1 MSFEDVQ
8 ITIPDLDDDA
18 LYSTP
23 IPFGRAPG
31 GSGFGYGGSGS
42 GQESPTALTPL
53 ALPERADKGYFHS
66 RNDSAASEDSAQSF
80 TTRYTANSKT
90 STGFGHSASASITT
104 TNTSTSFTK
113 KPSFASIRNAFKSG
127 KSTEPPP
134 VPALDRDAYP
144 VLKNPFNRSNS
155 SLAHAA
161 PLPRRPSAVAI
172 VSPSQG
178 RPPTP
183 GTDGRSR
190 GTKSKGHAPA
200 RSQHSHTGSVFHS
213 SDTGSDLGHG
223 YYPSSSPPP
232 MPPMPD
238 MFGGQPSRD
247 GTPPLDYEDNI
258 VIEPRTPAEYA
269 LHAIFIRFVTS
280 AESKIEA
287 FLKQPLDHDPMLED
301 SMGPGIDPKFDDL
314 LNSLGKLAHK
324 NAKPVIDSIMRWRRS
339 QNAGEVS
346 SDVMRSHL
354 SQSPSAG
361 RGVKPQDSRYIIAE
375 RKSLASV
382 YIMCRALI
390 AVMQSVSKDALGD
403 AIGYELEDVTFEQ
416 FKTPYLKLLSQSGN
430 HRTNA
435 ELYATLLG
443 LIANVRF
450 DSVTDKFL
458 NELQPVAAGQV
469 AKDLDMKYES
479 LVKGL
484 RYVQIKV
491 WPPEAFEEGAEFF
504 ESLSKSF
511 ANAHGFRLK
520 SAFAETLVQILHPI
534 GKTAQAEVNHPEWAK
549 AIEVIYPRARDMT
562 SKPRYWHAA
571 YPLLIT
577 SLCVAPQDYFL
588 RNWMPCFEAGLAKLK
603 DKPHRSAAMNGSIRL
618 IWTYLYRCYEPA
630 STATSKLD
638 GLLKHFFPP
647 NRQTLFPQ
655 DDHLEPFIY
664 MLHFVLSRHFDFGAE
679 FCLELM
685 QEQTV
690 NGSSTTNISSVLSPE
705 RLAISVKA
713 LLLSLHLIEREERA
727 PSWPTSPEFS
737 TFSYAADY
745 TASSGFLPEAVLQKP
760 GVQDVLDRYSTVLAR
775 IAEIS
780 ANAIIQMSVLDDQ
793 WSANRLTAAYEESHN
808 YVLHRHPEGIV
819 AYPHSYIPQI
829 GYLQTCFESWPRCLA
844 STLTVDDALDM
855 LIRGLVHVD
864 PSLADAAAGALHRFM
879 ESDQHAL
886 SVLIRFSK
894 FLFGP
899 HCISQEGSGVK
910 LTIESTK
917 LLGTWARLVDRWIQS
932 LQQKSAD
939 DLAEKAAGVMVV
951 VDELE
956 AGSLFLLTHVEREL
970 RTTGVEVL
978 RALRLLVDR
987 MVAKSSSGE
996 AQPPTPAASGLL
1008 HLFYDGQLNKSY
1020 LDGYDDLINREED
1033 LDRLRQWRQSQR
1045 ADIPLRIADSTD
1057 GRDYA
1062 IWEHAYAA
1070 VIRLGSSRHEQVV
1083 ARLREAVVAAAS
1095 RYHPLMAAIAG
1106 INSRATPGLPTRNQS
1121 GGEKEGAKLVLDNM
1135 NHIKQWRM
1143 WVRILC
1149 STAAAD
1155 TRTAVVNR
1163 EHARV
1168 PSEANFDRERMT
1180 TTRGLFRLLAPF
1192 LDSEHTVFR
1201 DAAVLS
1207 ISTFPSEGYSQLL
1220 DDLNNLAAR
1229 QFYDDRFK
1237 SNAPLAPSRT
1247 RRQERFYAA
1256 VARIYYLTAH
1266 LILDQRAA
1274 ARQPALSNIL
1284 KFVRHTQAFLTSPE
1298 SRDKYMLQRLRRYFC
1313 GTVERLFDGMATLK
1327 DSDRFVP
1334 YRMHLY
1340 LYRLCEEWC
1349 QLGPQSESVRQRLIY
1364 MQKSASDL
1372 NDPQKQAEGVRR
1384 FQTETKKLSK
1394 AAIGAMA
1401 SAKAFFP
1408 PEISSGSPTDNPMQE
1423 PVKSLDAASTL
1434 ERWTFIL
1441 ASFDPSDQ
1449 SHAKKALRSL
1459 LAHPA
1464 QDTTLMEEALRRA
1477 VVLSKDLD
1485 TSNSRFFE
1493 VVAGVICS
1501 ASRHGF
1507 AFSQIIWLGLANLCH
1522 HLVEIR
1528 RWALKV
1534 LETAHEQSAGLPS
1547 LDRFQAAVGSS
1558 APSTY
1563 LQAHRL
1569 ISDLLAG
1576 EHPQYACQVLSQ
1588 FVTWMPQVLEGATGK
1603 AHLLLLQSLEYWIS
1617 NIDLMPDDKTH
1628 LSPDGR
1634 AALYNLISLTTRY
1647 ADTHSEQV
1655 LTLWT
1660 RLVDTPHQHN
1670 GHATIRFLLEQSH
1683 KVGSS
1688 IFVSCASKVVACL
1701 SQSVVGR
1708 QVFEDICDLVEPAR
1722 MLPTLEHKLVI
1733 PSQDELELWSD
1744 LDTLFSSQPRLSLA
1758 SGQYALLFLADV
1770 ALERE
1775 WEEQAQLPRLL
1786 HALFIHV
1793 DHRSPFVRQR
1803 ARYML
1808 FQLLRTWIP
1817 GYEELPDRSE
1827 YRDRD
1832 AIRCDIANLERSSEA
1847 IFWRDDEPGAQSE
1860 PKMRALS
1867 GAVIALLEPL
1877 RPGLADEW
1885 GSLALFWGTG
1895 CAIRALAFRSL
1906 QVFRALMPSVSKA
1919 DLGRLLGRLS
1929 STIADEDDG
1938 IQKFTADLVLTL
1950 SAISKADHFEW
1961 SSLPQLFWGAYA
1973 CLSTTVE
1980 REYHQALLLL
1990 ESLLKKVNLDDKETS
2005 VFITSHRPRDW
2016 SGAATLQASLLTGL
2030 RSSVTSDLAFSI
2042 LQTLAGIDDGELID
2056 PSEGRVRDLY
2066 TASLPWLLQAKAAE
2080 AYGETLVQFAMD
2092 VSRLAEKEGKRS
2104 ISRILDSFAN
2114 RRFRTTE
2121 DFLRQSVASLREH
2134 YGVQHWTEVVTLLLG
2149 LTLNSQRWLRVHSIQ
2164 ILKVLFQQRETRH
2177 PVDRLGSELLMPLLR
2192 LLETDLA
2199 PEALGVLEE
2208 PMTISGGPPAKHVLR
2223 MSMNMKTLRDQ
2234 ADVTDVFGI
2243 PHESGWCVA
2252 RPTLA
2257 QQICRA
2263 NVMAVYDTCKVPD
2276 RPSRIDFQPE
2286 EMEAFAD
2293 RPENNLGEL
2302 VQNLHELSM
2311 FFQDEDSEERD
2322 GTRDPLPTRQVEARV
2337 AAILAK
2343 STDSDTDGPQTPF
2356 VDVFDISDLAASYG
2370 DSDEDS
2376 GTDSESDA
2384 FVFDSLEQLSLS
2396 RSNSLNGFYR

>member
-23 IPFGRAPG
+23 IPFGRTPG
-31 GSGFGYGGSGS
+31 GSGFGYGGTGS
-42 GQESPTALTPL
+42 GQESPTAMTPL
-53 ALPERADKGYFHS
+53 ALPERAEKSYFHS
-66 RNDSAASEDSAQSF
+66 RNDSATSEDSSQSF
-80 TTRYTANSKT
+80 TTRYTPTSKPTT
-90 STGFGHSASASITT
+90 SFGHAASASIST
-104 TNTSTSFTK
+104 TNTPFTK

-127 KSTEPPP
+127 KSNEPPP
-134 VPALDRDAYP
+134 VPSLDREAYP

-155 SLAHAA
+155 SLAY
-161 PLPRRPSAVAI
+161 PPPSKRSI
-172 VSPSQG
+172 VTTASPPQG

-183 GTDGRSR
+183 GSDARYR
-190 GTKSKGHAPA
+190 GTPAKSKGHAPA
-200 RSQHSHTGSVFHS
+200 RSQHSYTGSVFHS
-213 SDTGSDLGHG
+213 SDNGSDLGHG

-232 MPPMPD
+232 LPPMPD
-238 MFGGQPSRD
+238 VFSNSRD
-247 GTPPLDYEDNI
+247 ETPSLDYEDNI
-258 VIEPRTPAEYA
+258 VMEPRTPAEYA
-269 LHAIFIRFVTS
+269 LHAIFMRFVTS

-287 FLKQPLDHDPMLED
+287 FLKEPLDHDPMLED
-301 SMGPGIDPKFDDL
+301 SMGPGVDPKFDDL
-314 LNSLGKLAHK
+314 LNSLGKVARK
-324 NAKPVIDSIMRWRRS
+324 NAKPVIDSVMRWRRS
-339 QNAGEVS
+339 QHGEIS
-346 SDVMRSHL
+346 SDVLRVHL

-361 RGVKPQDSRYIIAE
+361 RGVKPQDSRYIVAE

-390 AVMQSVSKDALGD
+390 AVMQSISKDALGD
-403 AIGYELEDVTFEQ
+403 AVGYELEDVTFEQ
-416 FKTPYLKLLSQSGN
+416 FKTPYLKLLNQSGN

-458 NELQPVAAGQV
+458 RELQPVAAGQV

-479 LVKGL
+479 LIKGL

-504 ESLSKSF
+504 ESLAKSF

-549 AIEVIYPRARDMT
+549 AIEVIYPRAKDMM
-562 SKPRYWHAA
+562 SKPRYWHVA
-571 YPLLIT
+571 YPLVIT
-577 SLCVAPQDYFL
+577 SLCVAPQEYFL
-588 RNWMPCFEAGLAKLK
+588 RNWLPCFEAGLAKLK
-603 DKPHRSAAMNGSIRL
+603 DKPHRAAVINGSMRL

-630 STATSKLD
+630 STTTSKLD
-638 GLLKHFFPP
+638 GLLKHFFPA
-647 NRQTLFPQ
+647 NRQSLFPQ
-655 DDHLEPFIY
+655 EDHLEPFIY
-664 MLHFVLSRHFDFGAE
+664 MVHFILSRHFDFGAE

-685 QEQTV
+685 QEQTI
-690 NGSSTTNISSVLSPE
+690 NTSSLTNLSSVLSPE

-713 LLLSLHLIEREERA
+713 ILLSLHLMEREERT
-727 PSWPTSPEFS
+727 PSWPNNPDFS
-737 TFSYAADY
+737 TFFYAEDY
-745 TASSGFLPEAVLQKP
+745 PTSSAYLPETVSQKP
-760 GVQDVLDRYSTVLAR
+760 GVQDTLDRCSIVLAR
-775 IAEIS
+775 IAEVS
-780 ANAIIQMSVLDDQ
+780 ANAIVQMSVLDDQ

-808 YVLHRHPEGIV
+808 YVLHRHPEGVI
-819 AYPHSYIPQI
+819 AYPISHIPHI
-829 GYLQTCFESWPRCLA
+829 GFLQTCFESWPRFLH

-855 LIRGLVHVD
+855 LVRGLVHVE
-864 PSLADAAAGALHRFM
+864 PNLADAASGALHRLM
-879 ESDQHAL
+879 ESDDRAL
-886 SVLIRFSK
+886 SVLTRFSK

-899 HCISQEGSGVK
+899 HCISHEGSGVK
-910 LTIESTK
+910 LTVESAK
-917 LLGTWARLVDRWIQS
+917 LLGTWTSLVDGWIHGL
-932 LQQKSAD
+932 LQISPDDFSEKTAD
-939 DLAEKAAGVMVV
+939 VMVV

-956 AGSLFLLTHVEREL
+956 AGSLFLLTHVERRL
-970 RTTGVEVL
+970 RSTGVEVL
-978 RALRLLVDR
+978 RALRLLVNR
-987 MVAKSSSGE
+987 IVAEVSSEPE
-996 AQPPTPAASGLL
+996 ARSPARLL
-1008 HLFYDGQLNKSY
+1008 DLFHDKALNKAY
-1020 LDGYDDLINREED
+1020 LDGYDDLIKRDED

-1062 IWEHAYAA
+1062 VWEHVYPTL
-1070 VIRLGSSRHEQVV
+1070 IRLGLSSHGQVV
-1083 ARLREAVVAAAS
+1083 GRLREAVVAAAS

-1106 INSRATPGLPTRNQS
+1106 IHNRATTGLPARNQS
-1121 GGEKEGAKLVLDNM
+1121 GGEKEGTKLVLDNT
-1135 NHIKQWRM
+1135 NYIKQWRM
-1143 WVRILC
+1143 WMKILC
-1149 STAAAD
+1149 STASSEI
-1155 TRTAVVNR
+1155 RTAMVNR

-1207 ISTFPSEGYSQLL
+1207 ISSFPSEGYSQLL

-1237 SNAPLAPSRT
+1237 TNTPPAPSRT

-1313 GTVERLFDGMATLK
+1313 GAVERLFDGMATLK

-1334 YRMHLY
+1334 YRMHLH

-1349 QLGPQSESVRQRLIY
+1349 QLGPQSENVRQRLIY

-1394 AAIGAMA
+1394 AAVGAMA

-1408 PEISSGSPTDNPMQE
+1408 PEVSSGSPTDNPIHE
-1423 PVKSLDAASTL
+1423 PLKSLDAASTL
-1434 ERWTFIL
+1434 DRWTFIL

-1459 LAHPA
+1459 LSHPA

-1485 TSNSRFFE
+1485 TSNTRFFE
-1493 VVAGVICS
+1493 VVADVLCS

-1522 HLVEIR
+1522 DLVEIR
-1528 RWALKV
+1528 QWALRV
-1534 LETAHEQSAGLPS
+1534 LETAHEQSAGLLS
-1547 LDRFQAAVGSS
+1547 LDRFEAAVGSS

-1569 ISDLLAG
+1569 ISDVLAG

-1588 FVTWMPQVLEGATGK
+1588 FVTWMPQVLEGVSGK

-1617 NIDLMPDDKTH
+1617 SIDLMPDDKTH

-1634 AALYNLISLTTRY
+1634 AALYNLISLTMRY

-1688 IFVSCASKVVACL
+1688 VFINCASKVVACL

-1708 QVFEDICDLVEPAR
+1708 QVFEDICDLIEPAR
-1722 MLPTLEHKLVI
+1722 MLPTLEHKFAI

-1770 ALERE
+1770 ALDRE

-1793 DHRSPFVRQR
+1793 DHRTAFVRQR

-1817 GYEELPDRSE
+1817 GYEELADRSA

-1832 AIRCDIANLERSSEA
+1832 SIRSNISNLKRNSET

-1867 GAVIALLEPL
+1867 VEVIELLEPL
-1877 RPGLADEW
+1877 RPNLADEW

-1895 CAIRALAFRSL
+1895 CSIRALAFRSL
-1906 QVFRALMPSVSKA
+1906 QVFRALMPHVSKA

-1929 STIADEDDG
+1929 STIADEDEG
-1938 IQKFTADLVLTL
+1938 IQKFTADLILTL
-1950 SAISKADHFEW
+1950 SAISNADHFEW
-1961 SSLPQLFWGAYA
+1961 SSLPELFWGAYA
-1973 CLSTTVE
+1973 CLATTVE
-1980 REYHQALLLL
+1980 REYHQALVLL
-1990 ESLLKKVNLDDKETS
+1990 ESLLKKVDLNDKETS
-2005 VFITSHRPRDW
+2005 LYIMSHRPRDW
-2016 SGAATLQASLLTGL
+2016 SGSATLQTSLLTGL
-2030 RSSVTSDLAFSI
+2030 RSSVTSEMAFSI
-2042 LQTLAGIDDGELID
+2042 LQMLAGIDDGELID

-2066 TASLPWLLQAKAAE
+2066 TASLPWLLQARSSDT
-2080 AYGETLVQFAMD
+2080 YNETLVRFATD
-2092 VSRLAEKEGKRS
+2092 VSRLAEKEGKSS

-2134 YGVQHWTEVVTLLLG
+2134 YAVDHWPEVVTLLLG
-2149 LTLNSQRWLRVHSIQ
+2149 LTLNNQRWLRVHSIQ
-2164 ILKVLFQQRETRH
+2164 ILKVLFQQRETRQ

-2199 PEALGVLEE
+2199 PEALSVLEE

-2223 MSMNMKTLRDQ
+2223 MSMNIKALRDQ
-2234 ADVTDVFGI
+2234 AEVTDIFGI
-2243 PHESGWCVA
+2243 PQESGWCVA

-2263 NVMAVYDTCKVPD
+2263 NVIAVYDTCKVPT

-2293 RPENNLGEL
+2293 RPESNLGDL

-2311 FFQDEDSEERD
+2311 FFQEEDSEERND
-2322 GTRDPLPTRQVEARV
+2322 TQAPPPTRQVEARV

-2343 STDSDTDGPQTPF
+2343 STDRATDAPQTPY
-2356 VDVFDISDLAASYG
+2356 VDVFNISDLTVYG

-2376 GTDSESDA
+2376 GSDSESDA
-2384 FVFDSLEQLSLS
+2384 FVFDSLEHLSLS
-2396 RSNSLNGFYR
+2396 RSNSLNGFHH